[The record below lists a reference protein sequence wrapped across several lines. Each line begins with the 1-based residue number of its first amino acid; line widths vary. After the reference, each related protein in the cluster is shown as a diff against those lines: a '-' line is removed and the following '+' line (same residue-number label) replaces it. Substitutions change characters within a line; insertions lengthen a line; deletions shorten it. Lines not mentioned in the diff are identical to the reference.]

1 MDTHIYTQPRTR
13 SRITHSLFC
22 FVLTAEML
30 MLVPGK
36 CDCYNSHWPYL
47 KIPAIFMLGAD
58 ECYSTYP
65 MRLLERVTY
74 RDTKALVDENFHE
87 IVH

>member
-1 MDTHIYTQPRTR
+1 
-13 SRITHSLFC
+13 
-22 FVLTAEML
+22 
-30 MLVPGK
+30 
-36 CDCYNSHWPYL
+36 
-47 KIPAIFMLGAD
+47 MLGAD